1 MATMGAFWEK
11 ASIYLNLPK
20 ITMTD
25 VVEIL
30 IITFLFYYMLVWIK
44 NTRAWVLLKGIMV
57 ILLFVL
63 VAAVF
68 QMNTIIWIAK
78 NTLSVAITAIVIIFQ
93 PEIRKALEN
102 LGQKN
107 FLTSF
112 FTFDF
117 SKGEIAKFT
126 DKTINELVK
135 ACYEMGKVKTGAL
148 IVIEDEIV
156 LSEYERTGIAVDGI
170 LTSQLLINIFEK
182 NTPLHDGAVIV
193 RGDRVVS
200 ATCYLPLTDSLS
212 ISKDLGTRH
221 RAAVGISEVSDSLT
235 IVVSEETGKVSIAMG
250 GELYRNVDAEF
261 LKNKLSFIQHREKK
275 VSKIELWR
283 RRLKDVKES
292 GKKLTN
298 NLGLKVLAVL
308 FAIALWI
315 VVVNIDDPVKPAQ
328 YTISVT
334 QDNMDY
340 LTSNGKYSETLG
352 GKNTVTFTASAKRSI
367 LEKLSNTD
375 FTAVAD
381 MEKIEYVEGDGVCR
395 VPITIT
401 CSKYNSNTVTISSKQ
416 QYLDVTVEDL
426 GNVQKKIT
434 ASTEGT
440 VMDGC
445 ALGDVSIVTS
455 NLLKISG
462 PSSVTSQISTV
473 VATINVDG
481 MSSDVTDTVVPVL
494 YDADGNE
501 IDASKLKM
509 NINTVTITAE
519 ILNTKDVD
527 LSFQT
532 KGTVASGYT
541 LKEITYSP
549 KKVRIKGETDVL
561 NKVAKITIPDD
572 VLDMSGAAEDVE
584 TTVDITSY
592 LPDGTSLVLAAD
604 AKVEVKVKVEPIT
617 TKTFE
622 VDASAF
628 TLENIPDATKAKIT
642 EDTIQVEVTG
652 AESDIKKLSADDITG
667 TVNLQ
672 GYGNGEH
679 NIVADIDV
687 DNELYQVKTVRIPV
701 KMTAEDTEIKST
713 ESSKKSASKTK

>member
-261 LKNKLSFIQHREKK
+261 LKNKLSFIHHHEKK

-292 GKKLTN
+292 GKKTN
-298 NLGLKVLAVL
+298 
-308 FAIALWI
+308 
-315 VVVNIDDPVKPAQ
+315 
-328 YTISVT
+328 
-334 QDNMDY
+334 
-340 LTSNGKYSETLG
+340 E
-352 GKNTVTFTASAKRSI
+352 
-367 LEKLSNTD
+367 
-375 FTAVAD
+375 
-381 MEKIEYVEGDGVCR
+381 
-395 VPITIT
+395 
-401 CSKYNSNTVTISSKQ
+401 
-416 QYLDVTVEDL
+416 
-426 GNVQKKIT
+426 
-434 ASTEGT
+434 
-440 VMDGC
+440 
-445 ALGDVSIVTS
+445 
-455 NLLKISG
+455 
-462 PSSVTSQISTV
+462 
-473 VATINVDG
+473 
-481 MSSDVTDTVVPVL
+481 
-494 YDADGNE
+494 
-501 IDASKLKM
+501 
-509 NINTVTITAE
+509 
-519 ILNTKDVD
+519 
-527 LSFQT
+527 
-532 KGTVASGYT
+532 
-541 LKEITYSP
+541 
-549 KKVRIKGETDVL
+549 
-561 NKVAKITIPDD
+561 
-572 VLDMSGAAEDVE
+572 
-584 TTVDITSY
+584 
-592 LPDGTSLVLAAD
+592 
-604 AKVEVKVKVEPIT
+604 
-617 TKTFE
+617 
-622 VDASAF
+622 
-628 TLENIPDATKAKIT
+628 
-642 EDTIQVEVTG
+642 
-652 AESDIKKLSADDITG
+652 
-667 TVNLQ
+667 
-672 GYGNGEH
+672 
-679 NIVADIDV
+679 
-687 DNELYQVKTVRIPV
+687 
-701 KMTAEDTEIKST
+701 
-713 ESSKKSASKTK
+713 

>member
-235 IVVSEETGKVSIAMG
+235 VVVSEETGKVSIAMG

-292 GKKLTN
+292 GKKTN
-298 NLGLKVLAVL
+298 
-308 FAIALWI
+308 
-315 VVVNIDDPVKPAQ
+315 
-328 YTISVT
+328 
-334 QDNMDY
+334 
-340 LTSNGKYSETLG
+340 E
-352 GKNTVTFTASAKRSI
+352 
-367 LEKLSNTD
+367 
-375 FTAVAD
+375 
-381 MEKIEYVEGDGVCR
+381 
-395 VPITIT
+395 
-401 CSKYNSNTVTISSKQ
+401 
-416 QYLDVTVEDL
+416 
-426 GNVQKKIT
+426 
-434 ASTEGT
+434 
-440 VMDGC
+440 
-445 ALGDVSIVTS
+445 
-455 NLLKISG
+455 
-462 PSSVTSQISTV
+462 
-473 VATINVDG
+473 
-481 MSSDVTDTVVPVL
+481 
-494 YDADGNE
+494 
-501 IDASKLKM
+501 
-509 NINTVTITAE
+509 
-519 ILNTKDVD
+519 
-527 LSFQT
+527 
-532 KGTVASGYT
+532 
-541 LKEITYSP
+541 
-549 KKVRIKGETDVL
+549 
-561 NKVAKITIPDD
+561 
-572 VLDMSGAAEDVE
+572 
-584 TTVDITSY
+584 
-592 LPDGTSLVLAAD
+592 
-604 AKVEVKVKVEPIT
+604 
-617 TKTFE
+617 
-622 VDASAF
+622 
-628 TLENIPDATKAKIT
+628 
-642 EDTIQVEVTG
+642 
-652 AESDIKKLSADDITG
+652 
-667 TVNLQ
+667 
-672 GYGNGEH
+672 
-679 NIVADIDV
+679 
-687 DNELYQVKTVRIPV
+687 
-701 KMTAEDTEIKST
+701 
-713 ESSKKSASKTK
+713 

>member
-112 FTFDF
+112 FAFDF

-200 ATCYLPLTDSLS
+200 ATCYLPLTDCLS

-292 GKKLTN
+292 GKKTN
-298 NLGLKVLAVL
+298 
-308 FAIALWI
+308 
-315 VVVNIDDPVKPAQ
+315 
-328 YTISVT
+328 
-334 QDNMDY
+334 
-340 LTSNGKYSETLG
+340 E
-352 GKNTVTFTASAKRSI
+352 
-367 LEKLSNTD
+367 
-375 FTAVAD
+375 
-381 MEKIEYVEGDGVCR
+381 
-395 VPITIT
+395 
-401 CSKYNSNTVTISSKQ
+401 
-416 QYLDVTVEDL
+416 
-426 GNVQKKIT
+426 
-434 ASTEGT
+434 
-440 VMDGC
+440 
-445 ALGDVSIVTS
+445 
-455 NLLKISG
+455 
-462 PSSVTSQISTV
+462 
-473 VATINVDG
+473 
-481 MSSDVTDTVVPVL
+481 
-494 YDADGNE
+494 
-501 IDASKLKM
+501 
-509 NINTVTITAE
+509 
-519 ILNTKDVD
+519 
-527 LSFQT
+527 
-532 KGTVASGYT
+532 
-541 LKEITYSP
+541 
-549 KKVRIKGETDVL
+549 
-561 NKVAKITIPDD
+561 
-572 VLDMSGAAEDVE
+572 
-584 TTVDITSY
+584 
-592 LPDGTSLVLAAD
+592 
-604 AKVEVKVKVEPIT
+604 
-617 TKTFE
+617 
-622 VDASAF
+622 
-628 TLENIPDATKAKIT
+628 
-642 EDTIQVEVTG
+642 
-652 AESDIKKLSADDITG
+652 
-667 TVNLQ
+667 
-672 GYGNGEH
+672 
-679 NIVADIDV
+679 
-687 DNELYQVKTVRIPV
+687 
-701 KMTAEDTEIKST
+701 
-713 ESSKKSASKTK
+713 

>member
-102 LGQKN
+102 RGQKN

-292 GKKLTN
+292 GKKTN
-298 NLGLKVLAVL
+298 
-308 FAIALWI
+308 
-315 VVVNIDDPVKPAQ
+315 
-328 YTISVT
+328 
-334 QDNMDY
+334 
-340 LTSNGKYSETLG
+340 E
-352 GKNTVTFTASAKRSI
+352 
-367 LEKLSNTD
+367 
-375 FTAVAD
+375 
-381 MEKIEYVEGDGVCR
+381 
-395 VPITIT
+395 
-401 CSKYNSNTVTISSKQ
+401 
-416 QYLDVTVEDL
+416 
-426 GNVQKKIT
+426 
-434 ASTEGT
+434 
-440 VMDGC
+440 
-445 ALGDVSIVTS
+445 
-455 NLLKISG
+455 
-462 PSSVTSQISTV
+462 
-473 VATINVDG
+473 
-481 MSSDVTDTVVPVL
+481 
-494 YDADGNE
+494 
-501 IDASKLKM
+501 
-509 NINTVTITAE
+509 
-519 ILNTKDVD
+519 
-527 LSFQT
+527 
-532 KGTVASGYT
+532 
-541 LKEITYSP
+541 
-549 KKVRIKGETDVL
+549 
-561 NKVAKITIPDD
+561 
-572 VLDMSGAAEDVE
+572 
-584 TTVDITSY
+584 
-592 LPDGTSLVLAAD
+592 
-604 AKVEVKVKVEPIT
+604 
-617 TKTFE
+617 
-622 VDASAF
+622 
-628 TLENIPDATKAKIT
+628 
-642 EDTIQVEVTG
+642 
-652 AESDIKKLSADDITG
+652 
-667 TVNLQ
+667 
-672 GYGNGEH
+672 
-679 NIVADIDV
+679 
-687 DNELYQVKTVRIPV
+687 
-701 KMTAEDTEIKST
+701 
-713 ESSKKSASKTK
+713 

>member
-93 PEIRKALEN
+93 PEIRIALEN

-292 GKKLTN
+292 GKKTN
-298 NLGLKVLAVL
+298 
-308 FAIALWI
+308 
-315 VVVNIDDPVKPAQ
+315 
-328 YTISVT
+328 
-334 QDNMDY
+334 
-340 LTSNGKYSETLG
+340 E
-352 GKNTVTFTASAKRSI
+352 
-367 LEKLSNTD
+367 
-375 FTAVAD
+375 
-381 MEKIEYVEGDGVCR
+381 
-395 VPITIT
+395 
-401 CSKYNSNTVTISSKQ
+401 
-416 QYLDVTVEDL
+416 
-426 GNVQKKIT
+426 
-434 ASTEGT
+434 
-440 VMDGC
+440 
-445 ALGDVSIVTS
+445 
-455 NLLKISG
+455 
-462 PSSVTSQISTV
+462 
-473 VATINVDG
+473 
-481 MSSDVTDTVVPVL
+481 
-494 YDADGNE
+494 
-501 IDASKLKM
+501 
-509 NINTVTITAE
+509 
-519 ILNTKDVD
+519 
-527 LSFQT
+527 
-532 KGTVASGYT
+532 
-541 LKEITYSP
+541 
-549 KKVRIKGETDVL
+549 
-561 NKVAKITIPDD
+561 
-572 VLDMSGAAEDVE
+572 
-584 TTVDITSY
+584 
-592 LPDGTSLVLAAD
+592 
-604 AKVEVKVKVEPIT
+604 
-617 TKTFE
+617 
-622 VDASAF
+622 
-628 TLENIPDATKAKIT
+628 
-642 EDTIQVEVTG
+642 
-652 AESDIKKLSADDITG
+652 
-667 TVNLQ
+667 
-672 GYGNGEH
+672 
-679 NIVADIDV
+679 
-687 DNELYQVKTVRIPV
+687 
-701 KMTAEDTEIKST
+701 
-713 ESSKKSASKTK
+713 

>member
-1 MATMGAFWEK
+1 
-11 ASIYLNLPK
+11 
-20 ITMTD
+20 MTD

-68 QMNTIIWIAK
+68 QMNTVIWIAK

-292 GKKLTN
+292 GKKTN
-298 NLGLKVLAVL
+298 
-308 FAIALWI
+308 
-315 VVVNIDDPVKPAQ
+315 
-328 YTISVT
+328 
-334 QDNMDY
+334 
-340 LTSNGKYSETLG
+340 E
-352 GKNTVTFTASAKRSI
+352 
-367 LEKLSNTD
+367 
-375 FTAVAD
+375 
-381 MEKIEYVEGDGVCR
+381 
-395 VPITIT
+395 
-401 CSKYNSNTVTISSKQ
+401 
-416 QYLDVTVEDL
+416 
-426 GNVQKKIT
+426 
-434 ASTEGT
+434 
-440 VMDGC
+440 
-445 ALGDVSIVTS
+445 
-455 NLLKISG
+455 
-462 PSSVTSQISTV
+462 
-473 VATINVDG
+473 
-481 MSSDVTDTVVPVL
+481 
-494 YDADGNE
+494 
-501 IDASKLKM
+501 
-509 NINTVTITAE
+509 
-519 ILNTKDVD
+519 
-527 LSFQT
+527 
-532 KGTVASGYT
+532 
-541 LKEITYSP
+541 
-549 KKVRIKGETDVL
+549 
-561 NKVAKITIPDD
+561 
-572 VLDMSGAAEDVE
+572 
-584 TTVDITSY
+584 
-592 LPDGTSLVLAAD
+592 
-604 AKVEVKVKVEPIT
+604 
-617 TKTFE
+617 
-622 VDASAF
+622 
-628 TLENIPDATKAKIT
+628 
-642 EDTIQVEVTG
+642 
-652 AESDIKKLSADDITG
+652 
-667 TVNLQ
+667 
-672 GYGNGEH
+672 
-679 NIVADIDV
+679 
-687 DNELYQVKTVRIPV
+687 
-701 KMTAEDTEIKST
+701 
-713 ESSKKSASKTK
+713 

>member
-112 FTFDF
+112 FAFDF

-235 IVVSEETGKVSIAMG
+235 IVVSEETGKVCIAMG

-292 GKKLTN
+292 GKKTN
-298 NLGLKVLAVL
+298 
-308 FAIALWI
+308 
-315 VVVNIDDPVKPAQ
+315 
-328 YTISVT
+328 
-334 QDNMDY
+334 
-340 LTSNGKYSETLG
+340 E
-352 GKNTVTFTASAKRSI
+352 
-367 LEKLSNTD
+367 
-375 FTAVAD
+375 
-381 MEKIEYVEGDGVCR
+381 
-395 VPITIT
+395 
-401 CSKYNSNTVTISSKQ
+401 
-416 QYLDVTVEDL
+416 
-426 GNVQKKIT
+426 
-434 ASTEGT
+434 
-440 VMDGC
+440 
-445 ALGDVSIVTS
+445 
-455 NLLKISG
+455 
-462 PSSVTSQISTV
+462 
-473 VATINVDG
+473 
-481 MSSDVTDTVVPVL
+481 
-494 YDADGNE
+494 
-501 IDASKLKM
+501 
-509 NINTVTITAE
+509 
-519 ILNTKDVD
+519 
-527 LSFQT
+527 
-532 KGTVASGYT
+532 
-541 LKEITYSP
+541 
-549 KKVRIKGETDVL
+549 
-561 NKVAKITIPDD
+561 
-572 VLDMSGAAEDVE
+572 
-584 TTVDITSY
+584 
-592 LPDGTSLVLAAD
+592 
-604 AKVEVKVKVEPIT
+604 
-617 TKTFE
+617 
-622 VDASAF
+622 
-628 TLENIPDATKAKIT
+628 
-642 EDTIQVEVTG
+642 
-652 AESDIKKLSADDITG
+652 
-667 TVNLQ
+667 
-672 GYGNGEH
+672 
-679 NIVADIDV
+679 
-687 DNELYQVKTVRIPV
+687 
-701 KMTAEDTEIKST
+701 
-713 ESSKKSASKTK
+713 

>member
-25 VVEIL
+25 IVEIL

-235 IVVSEETGKVSIAMG
+235 IVVSEETGKVAMG

-261 LKNKLSFIQHREKK
+261 LKNKLAYIQRREKK
-275 VSKIELWR
+275 VSKIESWR

-292 GKKLTN
+292 RKK
-298 NLGLKVLAVL
+298 
-308 FAIALWI
+308 
-315 VVVNIDDPVKPAQ
+315 
-328 YTISVT
+328 
-334 QDNMDY
+334 
-340 LTSNGKYSETLG
+340 
-352 GKNTVTFTASAKRSI
+352 
-367 LEKLSNTD
+367 TD
-375 FTAVAD
+375 
-381 MEKIEYVEGDGVCR
+381 E
-395 VPITIT
+395 
-401 CSKYNSNTVTISSKQ
+401 
-416 QYLDVTVEDL
+416 
-426 GNVQKKIT
+426 
-434 ASTEGT
+434 
-440 VMDGC
+440 
-445 ALGDVSIVTS
+445 
-455 NLLKISG
+455 
-462 PSSVTSQISTV
+462 
-473 VATINVDG
+473 
-481 MSSDVTDTVVPVL
+481 
-494 YDADGNE
+494 
-501 IDASKLKM
+501 
-509 NINTVTITAE
+509 
-519 ILNTKDVD
+519 
-527 LSFQT
+527 
-532 KGTVASGYT
+532 
-541 LKEITYSP
+541 
-549 KKVRIKGETDVL
+549 
-561 NKVAKITIPDD
+561 
-572 VLDMSGAAEDVE
+572 
-584 TTVDITSY
+584 
-592 LPDGTSLVLAAD
+592 
-604 AKVEVKVKVEPIT
+604 
-617 TKTFE
+617 
-622 VDASAF
+622 
-628 TLENIPDATKAKIT
+628 
-642 EDTIQVEVTG
+642 
-652 AESDIKKLSADDITG
+652 
-667 TVNLQ
+667 
-672 GYGNGEH
+672 
-679 NIVADIDV
+679 
-687 DNELYQVKTVRIPV
+687 
-701 KMTAEDTEIKST
+701 
-713 ESSKKSASKTK
+713 

>member
-93 PEIRKALEN
+93 PEIRSMRAACARRIRNRK
-102 LGQKN
+102 KN

-292 GKKLTN
+292 GKKTN
-298 NLGLKVLAVL
+298 
-308 FAIALWI
+308 
-315 VVVNIDDPVKPAQ
+315 
-328 YTISVT
+328 
-334 QDNMDY
+334 
-340 LTSNGKYSETLG
+340 E
-352 GKNTVTFTASAKRSI
+352 
-367 LEKLSNTD
+367 
-375 FTAVAD
+375 
-381 MEKIEYVEGDGVCR
+381 
-395 VPITIT
+395 
-401 CSKYNSNTVTISSKQ
+401 
-416 QYLDVTVEDL
+416 
-426 GNVQKKIT
+426 
-434 ASTEGT
+434 
-440 VMDGC
+440 
-445 ALGDVSIVTS
+445 
-455 NLLKISG
+455 
-462 PSSVTSQISTV
+462 
-473 VATINVDG
+473 
-481 MSSDVTDTVVPVL
+481 
-494 YDADGNE
+494 
-501 IDASKLKM
+501 
-509 NINTVTITAE
+509 
-519 ILNTKDVD
+519 
-527 LSFQT
+527 
-532 KGTVASGYT
+532 
-541 LKEITYSP
+541 
-549 KKVRIKGETDVL
+549 
-561 NKVAKITIPDD
+561 
-572 VLDMSGAAEDVE
+572 
-584 TTVDITSY
+584 
-592 LPDGTSLVLAAD
+592 
-604 AKVEVKVKVEPIT
+604 
-617 TKTFE
+617 
-622 VDASAF
+622 
-628 TLENIPDATKAKIT
+628 
-642 EDTIQVEVTG
+642 
-652 AESDIKKLSADDITG
+652 
-667 TVNLQ
+667 
-672 GYGNGEH
+672 
-679 NIVADIDV
+679 
-687 DNELYQVKTVRIPV
+687 
-701 KMTAEDTEIKST
+701 
-713 ESSKKSASKTK
+713 

>member
-1 MATMGAFWEK
+1 MATMGAFGEK

-112 FTFDF
+112 FAFDF

-292 GKKLTN
+292 GKKTN
-298 NLGLKVLAVL
+298 
-308 FAIALWI
+308 
-315 VVVNIDDPVKPAQ
+315 
-328 YTISVT
+328 
-334 QDNMDY
+334 
-340 LTSNGKYSETLG
+340 E
-352 GKNTVTFTASAKRSI
+352 
-367 LEKLSNTD
+367 
-375 FTAVAD
+375 
-381 MEKIEYVEGDGVCR
+381 
-395 VPITIT
+395 
-401 CSKYNSNTVTISSKQ
+401 
-416 QYLDVTVEDL
+416 
-426 GNVQKKIT
+426 
-434 ASTEGT
+434 
-440 VMDGC
+440 
-445 ALGDVSIVTS
+445 
-455 NLLKISG
+455 
-462 PSSVTSQISTV
+462 
-473 VATINVDG
+473 
-481 MSSDVTDTVVPVL
+481 
-494 YDADGNE
+494 
-501 IDASKLKM
+501 
-509 NINTVTITAE
+509 
-519 ILNTKDVD
+519 
-527 LSFQT
+527 
-532 KGTVASGYT
+532 
-541 LKEITYSP
+541 
-549 KKVRIKGETDVL
+549 
-561 NKVAKITIPDD
+561 
-572 VLDMSGAAEDVE
+572 
-584 TTVDITSY
+584 
-592 LPDGTSLVLAAD
+592 
-604 AKVEVKVKVEPIT
+604 
-617 TKTFE
+617 
-622 VDASAF
+622 
-628 TLENIPDATKAKIT
+628 
-642 EDTIQVEVTG
+642 
-652 AESDIKKLSADDITG
+652 
-667 TVNLQ
+667 
-672 GYGNGEH
+672 
-679 NIVADIDV
+679 
-687 DNELYQVKTVRIPV
+687 
-701 KMTAEDTEIKST
+701 
-713 ESSKKSASKTK
+713 